1 MVAALRYKCNQE
13 RAIRRLGLYLTDEP
27 SYDAVVLNPLSHWFL
42 ADPRRL
48 CVLGV
53 WLYLVGTA
61 TIFLSLIDGM
71 PPTGLIGGFL
81 LAWCGGWA
89 KESGREKF
97 RRQRLRGLGYSARA
111 ARSGAM
117 VRASEDAGASERIS

>member
-1 MVAALRYKCNQE
+1 MPNLFTR
-13 RAIRRLGLYLTDEP
+13 
-27 SYDAVVLNPLSHWFL
+27 WFL

-61 TIFLSLIDGM
+61 TLFLSLIDGM
-71 PPTGLIGGFL
+71 SPTGLTGGFL

-89 KESGREKF
+89 KESGRERF
-97 RRQRLRGLGYSARA
+97 RRHRLRALRPSAEA
-111 ARSGAM
+111 DEPDTIAHPI
-117 VRASEDAGASERIS
+117 D

>member
-1 MVAALRYKCNQE
+1 MPNF
-13 RAIRRLGLYLTDEP
+13 
-27 SYDAVVLNPLSHWFL
+27 LSHWFL

-61 TIFLSLIDGM
+61 TLFLSLIDGM
-71 PPTGLIGGFL
+71 PPVGLTGGLL

-89 KESGREKF
+89 KESGRDRF
-97 RRQRLRGLGYSARA
+97 RCYRLRVIRSAEA
-111 ARSGAM
+111 DEPDTIAHPI
-117 VRASEDAGASERIS
+117 D